1 MNIGQN
7 IKALRK
13 ARGLTQEQLAEA
25 MGLTVGAVSKWE
37 SGQTTPDV
45 ALLPE
50 LADFFDCSLDV
61 LFDFA
66 PGRMGVEETIKE
78 LRRLRAE
85 KRFAE
90 AVALTEKALVKYPN
104 RFPLVYQ
111 SAHLYKLKGIE
122 EKSEW
127 DHRRALA
134 LFDRAAALI
143 DQNRDPEIS
152 LAGIRYA
159 QAQIWP
165 FLGQEDKAL
174 ALLKEVNAEGMY
186 DCDIGMLLSWD
197 GKKDGEALRYLSGS
211 MTRCVGELLRDVIAM
226 SNVFC
231 RTGRERE
238 ARDLILWWIGVIAP
252 LSPEG
257 AATPYRKWEAWSYAM
272 LAVVFAMQG
281 SGDDARMAL
290 ETAAERAACFDAA
303 PEYRYTACRF
313 FYGEDTAASYDDM
326 GSSAMDAVEG
336 ILRQQEERLQKQ
348 LLPMWERIR
357 QK

>member
-1 MNIGQN
+1 MSIGQS

-13 ARGLTQEQLAEA
+13 ERGLTQEQLAEA

-85 KRFAE
+85 KRFAQ
-90 AVALTEKALVKYPN
+90 AAALAEKALVKYPN

-111 SAHLYKLKGIE
+111 SAHLYKLKGME
-122 EKSEW
+122 EKSER

-143 DQNRDPEIS
+143 DQNREAEIS
-152 LAGIRYA
+152 LTGIRYA

-165 FLGQEDKAL
+165 YLGQEDKAL
-174 ALLKEVNAEGMY
+174 ALLKENNVNRIY
-186 DCDIGMLLSWD
+186 DCDIGMLLAWH
-197 GKKDGEALRYLSGS
+197 GEKDGEALRYLSGS
-211 MTRCVGELLRDVIAM
+211 MTRCVGELLRDCIAM

-231 RTGRERE
+231 RQCKYGE
-238 ARDLILWWIGVIAP
+238 AQALVLWLIGVIAP

-257 AATPYRKWEAWSYAM
+257 AAGPYRKWEAWAYAM
-272 LAVVFAMQG
+272 LAVTCAMQG

-348 LLPMWERIR
+348 LLPMWEHIR